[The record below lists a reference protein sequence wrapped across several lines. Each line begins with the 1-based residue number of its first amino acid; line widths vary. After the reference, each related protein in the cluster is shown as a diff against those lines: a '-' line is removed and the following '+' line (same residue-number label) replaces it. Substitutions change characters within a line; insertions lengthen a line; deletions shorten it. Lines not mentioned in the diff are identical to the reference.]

1 MVLGRGKSRSIEQ
14 EPLLA
19 WYQQLFDHAMKS
31 GDARLLVTGYGFGD
45 PHINTILGDAILN
58 TNLQIFIL
66 SPEPRWSF
74 CSRIMKTER
83 GSDLWSGVSG
93 YFQSTLGDL
102 FPASQDDTPE
112 WSMLQERF
120 FESRIR

>member
-1 MVLGRGKSRSIEQ
+1 
-14 EPLLA
+14 
-19 WYQQLFDHAMKS
+19 
-31 GDARLLVTGYGFGD
+31 
-45 PHINTILGDAILN
+45 
-58 TNLQIFIL
+58 
-66 SPEPRWSF
+66 
-74 CSRIMKTER
+74 MKTER

-120 FESRIR
+120 FESQIR